1 MTLQGKN
8 SDRLLVVDDFSVM
21 RQTVIRA
28 LEIGFQG
35 SIEFVEAGDGAE
47 ALQLFQPS
55 QFDLIISD
63 WRMPNMDGL
72 EFAKNVRS
80 VDGDVPIL
88 MITTQDQKQSVLAA
102 LRAGVT
108 DYLIKPFK
116 QDMLLEK
123 CDKYLRA
130 SIAQLAESR

>member
-21 RQTVIRA
+21 RQTIIRA

-130 SIAQLAESR
+130 SIAQLTEIR